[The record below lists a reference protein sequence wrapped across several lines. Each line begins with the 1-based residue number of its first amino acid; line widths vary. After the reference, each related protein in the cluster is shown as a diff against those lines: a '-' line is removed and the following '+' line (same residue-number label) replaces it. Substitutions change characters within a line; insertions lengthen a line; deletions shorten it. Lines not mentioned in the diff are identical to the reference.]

1 MAYLTIYLS
10 DDVEKRVRQAAK
22 ASQKSLSKWVAE
34 RVTSSVESSWPP
46 EFLALAG
53 TFPDFPDA
61 AELRAVYG
69 KDAPRE
75 SFD

>member
-1 MAYLTIYLS
+1 MAHLTIYLS
-10 DDVEKRVRQAAK
+10 DELEKRVRRAAK
-22 ASQKSLSKWVAE
+22 TSKKSVSKWVAE

-61 AELRAVYG
+61 AELRAGYG